1 MTTSE
6 TPSQPDSL
14 ELVYDDWEGLF
25 EFVGPISQTNIATS
39 GNCSSEEDLNLSVYV
54 PSNQPILVDEET
66 FLSLQPADFEGSE
79 PQSGYFIENAFQDL
93 TIDSIKNNKD
103 SFNSKFSSK
112 FNNNSLSPEEIAN
125 NLKNQLITDDY
136 NMTGIKS
143 NGNMNGFTADLCDN
157 LSEQVCF
164 V

>member
-14 ELVYDDWEGLF
+14 DLVYDDWEGLF

-39 GNCSSEEDLNLSVYV
+39 GSCSSEEDLNLSVYV

-66 FLSLQPADFEGSE
+66 FLSLQPGDFEGNE

-112 FNNNSLSPEEIAN
+112 FNNNSLSPDEIAN
-125 NLKNQLITDDY
+125 NLKNQLISDEY
-136 NMTGIKS
+136 NINGMKS

-164 V
+164 I